1 MVRLAEAAL
10 DAGPQPGDRPPAPGE
25 LALVQAFLNSYWDLE
40 EDFGADL
47 LATPEALRR
56 WLLARGLITSDAR
69 VTARDR
75 AAAVAVRD
83 GLRAL
88 LIANN
93 GEALDSEAVAALDRE
108 ARAAPVAVELAA
120 GEPAFVPLPGRL
132 DGALSAILSIVA
144 RSMLDGSWPRMKAC
158 RDDHCRWAFYDH
170 SRNAASSWCSM
181 SVCGGRAK
189 QRAYY
194 RRRR

>member
-10 DAGPQPGDRPPAPGE
+10 DAGPQPGDRPAAPGE
-25 LALVQAFLNSYWDLE
+25 LALVQAFLNSYWDLAE
-40 EDFGADL
+40 ENFAADL
-47 LATPEALRR
+47 FATPDGLRS
-56 WLLARGLITSDAR
+56 WLLERGLIERDAR
-69 VTARDR
+69 VTARDH

-93 GEALDSEAVAALDRE
+93 GGELDRE
-108 ARAAPVAVELAA
+108 ALAAPLAVELA
-120 GEPAFVPLPGRL
+120 GGDPRFVALPGRL
-132 DGALSAILSIVA
+132 DGALSLVLSIVA
-144 RSMLDGSWPRMKAC
+144 RAMLDGSWSRMKAC
-158 RDDHCRWAFYDH
+158 RDSECRWAFYDH